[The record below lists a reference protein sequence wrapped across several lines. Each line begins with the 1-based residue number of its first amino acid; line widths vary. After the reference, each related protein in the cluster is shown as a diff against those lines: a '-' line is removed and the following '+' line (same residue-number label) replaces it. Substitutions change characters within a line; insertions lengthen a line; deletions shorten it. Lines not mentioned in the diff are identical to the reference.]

1 MLDVRFSVR
10 NLALFFKLLKEEK
23 RITVKWRLCARNK
36 TKAENS
42 GQRSVHSTLH
52 KGCLWLHAVCRL
64 LRYAP
69 HPPCTARCP
78 LRAAQYRG
86 SVPTPECL
94 HSLRNGRTKSCPRD
108 QQLPL
113 DASRPRP
120 ACWSPS
126 IALLRAAVFVLL
138 PSHHLISWT
147 YHPGLQLTLPTW
159 AALKGQRD

>member
-1 MLDVRFSVR
+1 MR
-10 NLALFFKLLKEEK
+10 NLALFSKLLKEEK
-23 RITVKWRLCARNK
+23 RITVKWRLCARKK

-78 LRAAQYRG
+78 LHAAQLKG
-86 SVPTPECL
+86 SVPAPERL
-94 HSLRNGRTKSCPRD
+94 HSLRKGCTMSCPRD

-120 ACWSPS
+120 ACWSPP
-126 IALLRAAVFVLL
+126 IALLRAVLILL
-138 PSHHLISWT
+138 PSHHLSSWIS
-147 YHPGLQLTLPTW
+147 HPGLQLTLPTG
-159 AALKGQRD
+159 AALKGQRN